1 MSLNTPQSGRL
12 IALEGIDAAGK
23 STQAKLL
30 AAKIGAEATFQF
42 GATALGAELRR
53 ILLDPDGTDIDPA
66 AEALMIA
73 ADKAQH
79 VFEMVAPALRSGRH
93 VVSDRFTAST
103 LAYQGYGRGIPIDA
117 LDTLMQFAVRDCEPH
132 LNILLDISP
141 AEARRRR
148 DATGDR
154 FESAGADFTTRVRDG
169 YLKIA
174 SARPASWVV
183 VDASGTV
190 DEVAGLVL
198 SVVRDR
204 LADFV

>member
-1 MSLNTPQSGRL
+1 MSPNNPQSGRL

-117 LDTLMQFAVRDCEPH
+117 LDTLMQFAVRECEPH

-169 YLKIA
+169 YLQIA
-174 SARPASWVV
+174 ADNPASWVV

-204 LADFV
+204 LAGFV